1 MAISKKSRNKR
12 TKTLSPGLLSGSRKK
27 QPWENTN
34 PETEQQLTTLKKFK
48 PSTYTKFVLG
58 NTSSTIYTV
67 PANKQAKLVF
77 ASVSFQQYDPL
88 DTVQIIR
95 NLTAGT
101 DAYKVYTAGTFGQN
115 WNYEE
120 APLFIGNETIDAYII
135 SLGAG
140 SSKAWITIHVIEE
153 FPNTGYY
160 PQA

>member
-1 MAISKKSRNKR
+1 MATRKKSRSK
-12 TKTLSPGLLSGSRKK
+12 KVILSPGLIGGSRKK

-34 PETEQQLTTLKKFK
+34 EQTEQQVTIIKKFK
-48 PSTYTKFVLG
+48 PSTYTKFVFG

-88 DTVQIIR
+88 DTVQIIK

-101 DAYKVYTAGTFGQN
+101 DVYKVYTGGTFGQT

-140 SSKAWITIHVIEE
+140 SSKAWITIHLIEE
-153 FPNTGYY
+153 YPNTGYY
-160 PQA
+160 PVS